1 MDVYV
6 AIDWAIEY
14 AKLRALWRLSPVL
27 YAKQRLG
34 LNPTWQQAQLLKAIA
49 VPEARVSVRSGHS
62 TGKSAAMAAAIW
74 WKSGQSQGLPA
85 GQPGKLPLS

>member
-1 MDVYV
+1 MAIWPQPV

-14 AKLRALWRLSPVL
+14 AKLRALWRRSPVL

-49 VPEARVSVRSGHS
+49 EPEARVLGEKRTLHRQERGDGRRDMVE
-62 TGKSAAMAAAIW
+62 A
-74 WKSGQSQGLPA
+74 
-85 GQPGKLPLS
+85 